1 MMAAKLHA
9 KTIVSVHVRQTVLLL
24 ARGLRKPPHVQ
35 TVPATVQTPVK
46 KDVKEVVKIVVK
58 TDVKKGV
65 RKVVK
70 MAARLLALLPVKGL
84 LQVNLQQVISIIMN
98 MWI

>member
-1 MMAAKLHA
+1 MKLLV
-9 KTIVSVHVRQTVLLL
+9 KTIVSVHARQTVLLL

-35 TVPATVQTPVK
+35 TVPTTVQTPVK

-70 MAARLLALLPVKGL
+70 TAARLLALLPVKDL
-84 LQVNLQQVISIIMN
+84 LQVNLLQVISIIMN
-98 MWI
+98 MWIWV